1 MDIGEKLN
9 EIMSDPAALE
19 NLKQVADSL
28 FSGGQG
34 NAAPSENTP
43 ALKPSGGDDLF
54 GGVDPAAIM
63 SVIGAL
69 KSETNDDRS
78 RLLYA
83 LKPYLSEKRR
93 ERVDGAVKILKVI
106 SVLPTLKEQG
116 ILKNLL
122 G

>member
-1 MDIGEKLN
+1 MDISEKLT
-9 EIMSDPAALE
+9 EIMSDPEALK

-28 FSGGQG
+28 FSGGQEP
-34 NAAPSENTP
+34 ATP
-43 ALKPSGGDDLF
+43 EINSPIKPAGADDLF
-54 GGVDPAAIM
+54 GGLDPAAIM

-69 KSETNDDRS
+69 KSDSNDDRA
-78 RLLYA
+78 RLLFA

-93 ERVDGAVKILKVI
+93 ERVDGAVKMLKVI
-106 SVLPTLKEQG
+106 SVLPILKEQG